1 MQNVYSKKILNN
13 DFIQENCLRDCPLEC
28 YLNVSFSLFESQSK
42 YYLEYLNS
50 AYTNLAN
57 DFVTTQIDADTAKKS
72 FVDFKI
78 FYKDLSYEISTES
91 PQMSPITLISNI
103 ASNLSLFL
111 GVSVFSLF
119 EPIQVLIE
127 YLYLKYH

>member
-1 MQNVYSKKILNN
+1 VKECFTIKEIDCMGSLYENKILKNE
-13 DFIQENCLRDCPLEC
+13 FIQENCLSECTLEC
-28 YLNVSFSLFESQSK
+28 NLNSFDVSFSLFELQPK

-50 AYTNLAN
+50 EYTNLAN
-57 DFVTTQIDADTAKKS
+57 DFVKTQIDEEKAKKS
-72 FVDFKI
+72 FFNFDI

-111 GVSVFSLF
+111 GVSVFSL
-119 EPIQVLIE
+119 I
-127 YLYLKYH
+127 